1 MVINYQHFGFYMAS
15 TIYFGWD
22 REESEQTLK
31 LLLPQESVDIARL
44 FSPTRDKF
52 FSESHVVKK
61 MTTYLDV
68 LSTELDIRLRLF
80 RFDSGI
86 YLNSSNY
93 YLTLSPR
100 FTNEVHNRDEVPEL
114 KLSMNI
120 FGEYIQQWL
129 VLKKYNNQIIPPSIM
144 NLITG
149 ND

>member
-1 MVINYQHFGFYMAS
+1 MTS

-22 REESEQTLK
+22 REESEQVLK
-31 LLLPQESVDIARL
+31 LLIPNESADITRL
-44 FSPTRDKF
+44 FSPIRERL
-52 FSESHVVKK
+52 FSEPQVVKK
-61 MTTYLDV
+61 ITSFLEV
-68 LSTELDIRLRLF
+68 LSSELNLRLRLF

-100 FTNEVHNRDEVPEL
+100 FINEVHNRDEVPEL
-114 KLSMNI
+114 KLSMDV
-120 FGEYIQQWL
+120 FDDYQSQWL
-129 VLKKYNNQIIPPSIM
+129 ILKKYNNQIMVPSIM